1 MGSFGNPENTSKVN
15 NTPNFEELPLGDQI
29 KQVIAQLPTH
39 TVSLGEI
46 LDLVGRDGMLLLVAF
61 LTLVFMVP
69 VSIPGVSTIFGA
81 AILLIGTSRIFG
93 RTLWLPKRFKERAL
107 PADKLRNALEKG
119 LVWIPRL
126 EKISKPH
133 RMAGLTTGRVM
144 NMLNDGGL
152 ILGALLLMAPFGF
165 IPFSNTVPG
174 IALLFLAVGLIQ
186 RDGTAVLLGHLAN
199 LASIVYFGVLIGGGG
214 MVIQN
219 LLHNHAAAG

>member
-1 MGSFGNPENTSKVN
+1 MPELN
-15 NTPNFEELPLGDQI
+15 NIHSTDERTLGEQI
-29 KQVIAQLPTH
+29 RLVIEQLPAN

-46 LDLVGRDGMLLLVAF
+46 LELVGREGMLLLVAF

-81 AILLIGTSRIFG
+81 AILLIGISRIFG

-107 PADKLRNALEKG
+107 PADKLRHALEKG

-126 EKISKPH
+126 EKVSRPH
-133 RMAGLTTGRVM
+133 RMAWLTQGRMM
-144 NMLNDGGL
+144 NIINDGAL
-152 ILGALLLMAPFGF
+152 ILGAVLLMAPFGF

-186 RDGTAVLLGHLAN
+186 RDGAAVLLGHLAN
-199 LASIVYFGVLIGGGG
+199 VASIVYFGVLIGGGG
-214 MVIQN
+214 MMIQN
-219 LLHNHAAAG
+219 MLQNQA

>member
-1 MGSFGNPENTSKVN
+1 LN
-15 NTPNFEELPLGDQI
+15 NTHSTDERTLGEQI
-29 KQVIAQLPTH
+29 RLVITKLPTN

-46 LDLVGRDGMLLLVAF
+46 LELVGREGLLLLVAF

-81 AILLIGTSRIFG
+81 AILLIGISRIFG

-107 PADKLRNALEKG
+107 PADKLRAALEKG

-126 EKISKPH
+126 EKISRPH
-133 RMAGLTTGRVM
+133 RMAWLTQGRMM
-144 NMLNDGGL
+144 NFINDGAL
-152 ILGALLLMAPFGF
+152 ILGAVLLMAPFGF

-174 IALLFLAVGLIQ
+174 IALLCLAVGLIQ

-199 LASIVYFGVLIGGGG
+199 VASIVYFGVLIGGGG
-214 MVIQN
+214 MMIQN
-219 LLHNHAAAG
+219 MLQNHA

>member
-1 MGSFGNPENTSKVN
+1 MPDLKHDTQTSER
-15 NTPNFEELPLGDQI
+15 TLGEQI
-29 KQVIAQLPTH
+29 KVVIDQLPAD

-46 LDLVGRDGMLLLVAF
+46 LDLVGREGMLLLVAF

-81 AILLIGTSRIFG
+81 AILLIGISRMFG

-107 PADKLRNALEKG
+107 PADKLRAALQKG

-133 RMAGLTTGRVM
+133 RMSAIASGPVVNRI
-144 NMLNDGGL
+144 NDTAL

-186 RDGTAVLLGHLAN
+186 RDGAAVLLGHLAN

-214 MVIQN
+214 VLIQN
-219 LLHNHAAAG
+219 LLQNQG

>member
-1 MGSFGNPENTSKVN
+1 MNNP
-15 NTPNFEELPLGDQI
+15 PNFEELPLGDQI
-29 KQVIAQLPTH
+29 KHVIAQLPPS

-46 LDLVGRDGMLLLVAF
+46 LELVGRDGMLLLVAF

-81 AILLIGTSRIFG
+81 AILLIGISRIFG

-133 RMAGLTTGRVM
+133 RMAWLTTGPAM
-144 NMLNDGGL
+144 NTLNDGGL

-186 RDGTAVLLGHLAN
+186 RDGAAVLLGHLAN
-199 LASIVYFGVLIGGGG
+199 LASMVYFGVLIGGGG
-214 MVIQN
+214 VLIQQFFAN
-219 LLHNHAAAG
+219 S

>member
-1 MGSFGNPENTSKVN
+1 MPELNH
-15 NTPNFEELPLGDQI
+15 TPNFDELPLGDQI
-29 KQVIAQLPTH
+29 KQVIAQLPST

-81 AILLIGTSRIFG
+81 AILLIGISRMFG

-107 PADKLRNALEKG
+107 PADKLRAALEKG

-133 RMAGLTTGRVM
+133 RLAWLTTGRGM
-144 NMLNDGGL
+144 NMVNDLGL
-152 ILGALLLMAPFGF
+152 ILGAVLLMAPFGF
-165 IPFSNTVPG
+165 IPFSNTIPG

-214 MVIQN
+214 IMIQN
-219 LLHNHAAAG
+219 LLQNQAVS

>member
-1 MGSFGNPENTSKVN
+1 MN
-15 NTPNFEELPLGDQI
+15 NTHSTDERTLGEQI
-29 KQVIAQLPTH
+29 RLVIEQLPAS

-46 LDLVGRDGMLLLVAF
+46 LELVGREGMLLLVAF

-81 AILLIGTSRIFG
+81 AILLIGISRIFD

-126 EKISKPH
+126 EKVSRPH
-133 RMAGLTTGRVM
+133 RMAWLAQGRMM
-144 NMLNDGGL
+144 NIINDGGL
-152 ILGALLLMAPFGF
+152 ILGAVLLMAPFGF

-186 RDGTAVLLGHLAN
+186 RDGAAVLLGHLAN
-199 LASIVYFGVLIGGGG
+199 VASIVYFSVLIGGGG
-214 MVIQN
+214 MMIQN
-219 LLHNHAAAG
+219 MLQK

>member
-1 MGSFGNPENTSKVN
+1 MN
-15 NTPNFEELPLGDQI
+15 NTPNFDELPLGDQI
-29 KQVIAQLPTH
+29 KRVIAQLPTS

-81 AILLIGTSRIFG
+81 AILLIGISRVFG

-107 PADKLRNALEKG
+107 PSDKLRKALEKG

-126 EKISKPH
+126 EKIS
-133 RMAGLTTGRVM
+133 RSNRLSGLTTGRAM
-144 NMLNDGGL
+144 NFFNDAGL
-152 ILGALLLMAPFGF
+152 ILGAILLMAPFGF
-165 IPFSNTVPG
+165 IPFSNTLPG

-186 RDGTAVLLGHLAN
+186 RDGAAVILGHLAN
-199 LASIVYFGVLIGGGG
+199 VVSIVYFGVLIGGGG
-214 MVIQN
+214 LMIQN
-219 LLHNHAAAG
+219 LLQN

>member
-1 MGSFGNPENTSKVN
+1 MN
-15 NTPNFEELPLGDQI
+15 NTPNFDELPLGDQI
-29 KQVIAQLPTH
+29 KQVIAQLPTS

-81 AILLIGTSRIFG
+81 AILLIGVSRIFG

-133 RMAGLTTGRVM
+133 RMAWLTTGHGM
-144 NMLNDGGL
+144 NIINDGGL
-152 ILGALLLMAPFGF
+152 ILGAVLLMAPFGF

-186 RDGTAVLLGHLAN
+186 RDGAAVLLGHLAN
-199 LASIVYFGVLIGGGG
+199 VASIVYFGVLIGGGG
-214 MVIQN
+214 MMIQN
-219 LLHNHAAAG
+219 MLQN

>member
-1 MGSFGNPENTSKVN
+1 MN
-15 NTPNFEELPLGDQI
+15 NTHSTDERTLGEQI
-29 KQVIAQLPTH
+29 RLVIEQLPAS

-46 LDLVGRDGMLLLVAF
+46 LELVGREGMLLLVAF

-81 AILLIGTSRIFG
+81 AILLIGISRIFD
-93 RTLWLPKRFKERAL
+93 RKLWLPKRFKERAL

-126 EKISKPH
+126 EKVSRPH
-133 RMAGLTTGRVM
+133 RMAWLAQGRMM
-144 NMLNDGGL
+144 NIINDGGL
-152 ILGALLLMAPFGF
+152 ILGAVLLMAPFGF

-186 RDGTAVLLGHLAN
+186 RDGAAVLLGHLAN
-199 LASIVYFGVLIGGGG
+199 VASIVYFSVLIGGGG
-214 MVIQN
+214 MMIQN
-219 LLHNHAAAG
+219 MLQK

>member
-1 MGSFGNPENTSKVN
+1 MNKPFSANQR
-15 NTPNFEELPLGDQI
+15 PLGEQI
-29 KQVIAQLPTH
+29 KLVIEQLPPN

-46 LDLVGRDGMLLLVAF
+46 LELVGREGMLLLVAF

-81 AILLIGTSRIFG
+81 AILLIGISRIVG

-107 PADKLRNALEKG
+107 PTDKLRNAMVKG

-126 EKISKPH
+126 EKISRPY
-133 RMAGLTTGRVM
+133 RMVWFTSSRLINIV
-144 NMLNDGGL
+144 NDIGL

-165 IPFSNTVPG
+165 IPFSNTLPG

-186 RDGTAVLLGHLAN
+186 RDGTAVLLGHIGN
-199 LASIVYFGVLIGGGG
+199 LVSIVYFTLLIGGGG
-214 MVIQN
+214 MVIQKIFSQ
-219 LLHNHAAAG
+219 

>member
-1 MGSFGNPENTSKVN
+1 MPPSQSTTALELN
-15 NTPNFEELPLGDQI
+15 NTHSTDERTLGEQI
-29 KQVIAQLPTH
+29 RLVIEQLPAS

-46 LDLVGRDGMLLLVAF
+46 LELVGREGMLLLVAF

-81 AILLIGTSRIFG
+81 AILLIGISRIFD

-126 EKISKPH
+126 EKISRPH
-133 RMAGLTTGRVM
+133 RMAWLAQGRMM
-144 NMLNDGGL
+144 NIINDGGL
-152 ILGALLLMAPFGF
+152 ILGAVLLMAPFGF

-186 RDGTAVLLGHLAN
+186 RDGAAVLLGHLAN
-199 LASIVYFGVLIGGGG
+199 VASIVYFSVLIGGGG
-214 MVIQN
+214 MMIQN
-219 LLHNHAAAG
+219 MLQK

>member
-1 MGSFGNPENTSKVN
+1 MGTMLARLTSPNKPEVN

-29 KQVIAQLPTH
+29 KQVIAQLPTS

-81 AILLIGTSRIFG
+81 AILLIGISRIFG
-93 RTLWLPKRFKERAL
+93 RTLWLPKRFKEQAL

-133 RMAGLTTGRVM
+133 RMAWLTSGHGM
-144 NMLNDGGL
+144 NIINDGGL
-152 ILGALLLMAPFGF
+152 ILGAVLLMAPFGF

-186 RDGTAVLLGHLAN
+186 RDGAAVLLGHLAN
-199 LASIVYFGVLIGGGG
+199 VASIVYFGVLIGGGG
-214 MVIQN
+214 IMIQN
-219 LLHNHAAAG
+219 MLQN

>member
-1 MGSFGNPENTSKVN
+1 MN
-15 NTPNFEELPLGDQI
+15 NTHSTDERTLGEQI
-29 KQVIAQLPTH
+29 RLVIEQLPAS

-46 LDLVGRDGMLLLVAF
+46 LELVGREGMLLLVAF
-61 LTLVFMVP
+61 LTLVFMMP

-81 AILLIGTSRIFG
+81 AILLIGISRIFD

-126 EKISKPH
+126 EKISRPH
-133 RMAGLTTGRVM
+133 RMAWLAQGRMM
-144 NMLNDGGL
+144 NIINDGGL
-152 ILGALLLMAPFGF
+152 ILGAVLLMAPFGF

-186 RDGTAVLLGHLAN
+186 RDGAAVLLGHLAN
-199 LASIVYFGVLIGGGG
+199 VASIVYFSVLIGGGG
-214 MVIQN
+214 MMIQN
-219 LLHNHAAAG
+219 MLQK

>member
-1 MGSFGNPENTSKVN
+1 MN
-15 NTPNFEELPLGDQI
+15 NIHSTDERTLGEQI
-29 KQVIAQLPTH
+29 RLVIEQLPAN

-46 LDLVGRDGMLLLVAF
+46 LELVGREGMLLLVAF

-81 AILLIGTSRIFG
+81 AILLIGISRIFG

-107 PADKLRNALEKG
+107 PADKLRHALEKG

-126 EKISKPH
+126 EKVSRPH
-133 RMAGLTTGRVM
+133 RMAWLTQGRMM
-144 NMLNDGGL
+144 NIINDGAL
-152 ILGALLLMAPFGF
+152 ILGAVLLMAPFGF

-186 RDGTAVLLGHLAN
+186 RDGAAVLLGHLAN
-199 LASIVYFGVLIGGGG
+199 VASIVYFGVLIGGGG
-214 MVIQN
+214 MMIQN
-219 LLHNHAAAG
+219 MLQNQA